1 MPDLEDEPTRVKAE
15 KISQAKVKQ
24 ENARK
29 GKARAVPEDE
39 EQDANDHGADAG
51 DANDEQEEGSPRGHK
66 RSRVNT
72 DGDARA
78 MDNGEREPPRER
90 VKTLPRD
97 TDGYE
102 IVFDVQLYLS
112 D

>member
-29 GKARAVPEDE
+29 GKARAVPE
-39 EQDANDHGADAG
+39 EQDAHDQGADSG
-51 DANDEQEEGSPRGHK
+51 DVNDEQEEGSPRGHK

-78 MDNGEREPPRER
+78 MDNDEREPPRER